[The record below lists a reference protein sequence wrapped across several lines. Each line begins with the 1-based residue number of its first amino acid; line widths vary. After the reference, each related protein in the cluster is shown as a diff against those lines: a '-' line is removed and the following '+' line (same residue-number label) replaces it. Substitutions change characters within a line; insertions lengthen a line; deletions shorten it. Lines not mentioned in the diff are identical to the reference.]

1 MAEKRMASAEPMRK
15 SRRHVSGST
24 TDPEG
29 PDADRLGF
37 FQRWNY
43 RYEVN
48 LGLYMVSQR
57 EKHIVNVFVLSIVA
71 LMLWCAWFYLPD
83 HLRLITARFY
93 YYAHG
98 RIEHM
103 AANGA
108 AVARKGLV
116 RAASGVKPNGGDL
129 PLPSEL

>member
-24 TDPEG
+24 TDPDG
-29 PDADRLGF
+29 PDADGLSFWR
-37 FQRWNY
+37 RWNY
-43 RYEVN
+43 QYEVN
-48 LGLYMVSQR
+48 LGLYMISGR
-57 EKHIVNVFVLSIVA
+57 EKVIVNIFVLGILA

-98 RIEHM
+98 RMEQITAH
-103 AANGA
+103 GA
-108 AVARKGLV
+108 AAARKGLV
-116 RAASGVKPNGGDL
+116 RAANGVKAGDA
-129 PLPSEL
+129 PVSSEL